1 MAKEGK
7 KGFIQEFKEF
17 AISGNLFDMAVGV
30 LIGGMFKGLV
40 DSFTTNILMPIV
52 GIFTGGVDFKNWKIE
67 LPSLFNKAVEAAP
80 VEGVDV
86 AEATKEAA
94 KAGNPMTYGIFISEV
109 ISFLILMLVVF
120 LMVKGVNKLR
130 KAAEA
135 KKAKEEEKKEEPAP
149 EPTAEEKLLIEIR
162 DLLAQKK

>member
-17 AISGNLFDMAVGV
+17 AISGNMFDMAVGII
-30 LIGGMFKGLV
+30 IGGVFKDLV
-40 DSFTTNILMPIV
+40 DSFTKNIIMPIIS
-52 GIFTGGVDFKNWKIE
+52 IFTGGVSFDNWKIE
-67 LPSLFNKAVEAAP
+67 LPSLFKKAVEAAP
-80 VEGVDV
+80 VEGVKV

-94 KAGNPMTYGIFISEV
+94 KAGNPMTYGIFISDI

-120 LMVKGVNKLR
+120 LLVKGVNKLR
-130 KAAEA
+130 KLAEA

>member
-1 MAKEGK
+1 MAEEK
-7 KGFIQEFKEF
+7 KGFFKEFKEF
-17 AISGNLFDMAVGV
+17 AISGNMFDMAIGII
-30 LIGGMFKGLV
+30 IGGVFKDLV
-40 DSFTTNILMPIV
+40 ASFTTNVIMPI
-52 GIFTGGVDFKNWKIE
+52 ISMFTGGVNFDDWKIE
-67 LPSLFNKAVEAAP
+67 LPSLFKKAADV
-80 VEGVDV
+80 VGIEG
-86 AEATKEAA
+86 AEATEAVEE
-94 KAGNPMTYGIFISEV
+94 AGNFLYYGKFISAI

-120 LMVKGVNKLR
+120 LLVKGVNKLR

>member
-40 DSFTTNILMPIV
+40 DSFTQNILMPIV
-52 GIFTGGVDFKNWKIE
+52 GIFTGGVDFSQWKIE
-67 LPSLFNKAVEAAP
+67 LPSLFTKAVEAVP
-80 VEGVDV
+80 VEGVEV
-86 AEATKEAA
+86 AEETAEAA
-94 KAGNPMTYGIFISEV
+94 ASGNFLNYGTFISEV

-120 LMVKGVNKLR
+120 IMVRSVNKLR

-135 KKAKEEEKKEEPAP
+135 KKAKEEEKKEEAPP
-149 EPTAEEKLLIEIR
+149 EPSAEEKLLIEIR
-162 DLLAQKK
+162 DLLAEKK

>member
-1 MAKEGK
+1 MSEPEVKEKK

-17 AISGNLFDMAVGV
+17 AISGNMFDMAIGII
-30 LIGGMFKGLV
+30 IGGVFKDLV
-40 DSFTTNILMPIV
+40 ASFTTNVIMPIIS
-52 GIFTGGVDFKNWKIE
+52 IFTGGISFDEWKIE
-67 LPSLFNKAVEAAP
+67 LPSIFEK
-80 VEGVDV
+80 VDPETGEV
-86 AEATKEAA
+86 IKNYLTF
-94 KAGNPMTYGIFISEV
+94 GTFISAI

-120 LMVKGVNKLR
+120 LLVKGVNKLR